1 MLASPFYLHTWKKFV
16 DEGVLD
22 SNRINERISE
32 SWHRCKQANVNP
44 HMNKGQKILS
54 SNFFQDQKKKSEI
67 FLDIAIPQL
76 QNMRRTIDEL
86 QMMAL
91 LIDPDGYVLS
101 LSGNQQ
107 TLKRAKHI
115 NFIEGVKW
123 TEAAVGTNAIGTA
136 LQIEEAIM
144 ISGTEHY
151 SVASHSWS
159 CAAAPIHN
167 DDGKLIGVLDFS
179 CPIEFSHPYMLGMV
193 TSIAHAIERECSIR
207 VHQNELHLIHRFLDV
222 IDSDEQV
229 VICNHRDVIVSASK
243 KVRERVSNWSRMKL
257 EDLMQN
263 GLKPKLEVPI
273 YSNDRMIGK
282 CIYVKENKQGNVFST
297 SPFINGVTFP
307 GVIGTSNAFQHTL
320 EEIKLVS
327 PTDAS
332 VYVCGETGV
341 GKEYVARAIHE
352 NSSRKNGPF
361 IAVNCGSLPKELMES
376 ELFGYAEGAFTGAR
390 RQGYKGKFEQADGGT
405 IFLDEIGEVPPEMQV
420 ALLRVLQER
429 IVTPIGSSK
438 EVPVNIRIITATHK
452 DLLRLVEEGKFRQD
466 LYYRLHVYPLY
477 VPSLIER
484 KEDIPYFIQ
493 DFCRRKNWNV
503 VFPKN
508 ICNQLSQHAWPGNIR
523 ELLNVLER
531 IYILS
536 QGREICGKQ
545 ISFLLQTMMGNQNQL
560 ELQAENKTEHTLNF
574 REKIQRDSMIEALEK
589 TNGNVS
595 LASKLLD
602 VPRSTFYKRM
612 QKYKL
617 KSRFL

>member
-54 SNFFQDQKKKSEI
+54 SNIFQDQKKKSEI
-67 FLDIAIPQL
+67 FLDIAIPQIK
-76 QNMRRTIDEL
+76 NMRKTIDEL

-101 LSGNQQ
+101 LSGNKQ

-136 LQIEEAIM
+136 LEIEEAIM

-151 SVASHSWS
+151 SVASHNWS

-207 VHQNELHLIHRFLDV
+207 VHQIELQLIHRFLDV

-243 KVRERVSNWSRMKL
+243 RVRERVCNWSRMKL
-257 EDLMQN
+257 ADLMHY
-263 GLKPKLEVPI
+263 GLKTKLEVPV
-273 YSNDRMIGK
+273 YSNTRIIGK
-282 CIYVKENKQGNVFST
+282 CIYVKENKQVKSFST
-297 SPFINGVTFP
+297 SPFINGITFP
-307 GVIGTSNAFQHTL
+307 GVIGTSSAFQHTL

-332 VYVCGETGV
+332 VYVCGKTGV

-352 NSSRKNGPF
+352 NSPRKNGPF

-429 IVTPIGSSK
+429 TVNPIGSSK
-438 EVPVNIRIITATHK
+438 EIPVNIRIITATHK

-477 VPSLIER
+477 VPSLVER
-484 KEDIPYFIQ
+484 KEDIPYFIKH
-493 DFCRRKNWNV
+493 FCKRKNWNV

-508 ICNQLSQHAWPGNIR
+508 ICNQFSQHTWPGNIR

-536 QGREICGKQ
+536 QGREICEKQ
-545 ISFLLQTMMGNQNQL
+545 ISFLLQTMMGNQPQF
-560 ELQAENKTEHTLNF
+560 ELQAENKTENTLNS

-595 LASKLLD
+595 LAAKLLD

-617 KSRFL
+617 

>member
-16 DEGVLD
+16 NEGVLD
-22 SNRINERISE
+22 SNRINQRISE

-44 HMNKGQKILS
+44 HMNKGQKVLS
-54 SNFFQDQKKKSEI
+54 SNIFREQKKKSGI
-67 FLDIAIPQL
+67 FLDIALPQI
-76 QNMRRTIDEL
+76 QNMRKTIDEL

-101 LSGNQQ
+101 LSGNKQ

-136 LQIEEAIM
+136 LEIEEAIM

-151 SVASHSWS
+151 SVVSHSWS

-167 DDGKLIGVLDFS
+167 DDGKLIGILDFS

-243 KVRERVSNWSRMKL
+243 SVRERVTNWSRMKL
-257 EDLMQN
+257 EDLVHH
-263 GLKPKLEVPI
+263 GLETKLEIPV
-273 YSNDRMIGK
+273 YSNERMIGK
-282 CIYVKENKQGNVFST
+282 CMYLKENKQMNTYSAFT
-297 SPFINGVTFP
+297 FIKGITFP
-307 GVIGTSNAFQHTL
+307 GVTGTSKAFQHTL

-352 NSSRKNGPF
+352 NSPRKDGPF

-390 RQGYKGKFEQADGGT
+390 RQGYKGKFEQVNGGT
-405 IFLDEIGEVPPEMQV
+405 LFLDEIGEVPPEMQV

-429 IVTPIGSSK
+429 TITPIGSSK

-493 DFCRRKNWNV
+493 HFCERKNWNV
-503 VFPKN
+503 VFPKS
-508 ICNQLSQHAWPGNIR
+508 IYNQFLQHTWPGNIR
-523 ELLNVLER
+523 ELVNVLER

-536 QGREICGKQ
+536 QGREICEKQ
-545 ISFLLQTMMGNQNQL
+545 VAFLIQTMTGNQQQL
-560 ELQAENKTEHTLNF
+560 ELQVENKTEHTLNF

-595 LASKLLD
+595 LAAKLLN

-617 KSRFL
+617 

>member
-1 MLASPFYLHTWKKFV
+1 MLASPFYLHTWKKFI
-16 DEGVLD
+16 DKGVLN

-54 SNFFQDQKKKSEI
+54 SNIFQEQKKKSEI
-67 FLDIAIPQL
+67 FLDIALPQI
-76 QNMRRTIDEL
+76 QNMRKTIDEL

-101 LSGNQQ
+101 LSGNKQ

-136 LQIEEAIM
+136 LEIEEAIM

-243 KVRERVSNWSRMKL
+243 SVRKRVTNWSRMKL
-257 EDLMQN
+257 EDLMRY
-263 GLKPKLEVPI
+263 GLETKLEIPV
-273 YSNDRMIGK
+273 YSNERMIGK
-282 CIYVKENKQGNVFST
+282 CMYLKENKQMNTYSAFTFIKGITFS
-297 SPFINGVTFP
+297 GVT
-307 GVIGTSNAFQHTL
+307 GTSKAFQHTL

-352 NSSRKNGPF
+352 NSPRKDGPF

-390 RQGYKGKFEQADGGT
+390 RQGYKGKFEQANGGT
-405 IFLDEIGEVPPEMQV
+405 LFLDEIGEVPSEMQV

-429 IVTPIGSSK
+429 TITPIGSSK

-477 VPSLIER
+477 VPSLLER

-493 DFCRRKNWNV
+493 HFCERKNWNV
-503 VFPKN
+503 VFPKS
-508 ICNQLSQHAWPGNIR
+508 ICNQFLQHTWPGNIR
-523 ELLNVLER
+523 ELVNVLER

-536 QGREICGKQ
+536 QGREICEKRVA
-545 ISFLLQTMMGNQNQL
+545 FLLQTMMGNQQQL
-560 ELQAENKTEHTLNF
+560 ELQVENKTEHTLNF
-574 REKIQRDSMIEALEK
+574 REKIQRDSMIEALQK

-595 LASKLLD
+595 LATKLLD

-612 QKYKL
+612 QKFNL
-617 KSRFL
+617 

>member
-1 MLASPFYLHTWKKFV
+1 MLASPFYLHTWKKFIN
-16 DEGVLD
+16 EGVLD

-67 FLDIAIPQL
+67 FLDIAIPQI
-76 QNMRRTIDEL
+76 QNMRKTIDEL

-101 LSGNQQ
+101 LSGNKQ

-136 LQIEEAIM
+136 LEIEEAIM

-151 SVASHSWS
+151 SVVSHSWS

-167 DDGKLIGVLDFS
+167 DDGKLIGILDFS

-243 KVRERVSNWSRMKL
+243 SVRERINNWSRMKL
-257 EDLMQN
+257 EELMHH
-263 GLKPKLEVPI
+263 GLETKLEIPV
-273 YSNDRMIGK
+273 YSNERMIGK
-282 CIYVKENKQGNVFST
+282 CMYLKENKQMNTYSALT
-297 SPFINGVTFP
+297 FIKGITFP
-307 GVIGTSNAFQHTL
+307 GVTGTSRAFQHTL

-352 NSSRKNGPF
+352 NSPRKDGPF
-361 IAVNCGSLPKELMES
+361 IAVNCGSLPKELIES

-390 RQGYKGKFEQADGGT
+390 RQGYKGKFEQANGGT
-405 IFLDEIGEVPPEMQV
+405 LFLDEIGEVPPEMQV

-429 IVTPIGSSK
+429 TITPIGSSK

-493 DFCRRKNWNV
+493 HFCEQKNWNV
-503 VFPKN
+503 VFPKS
-508 ICNQLSQHAWPGNIR
+508 ICNQFLQHTWPGNIR
-523 ELLNVLER
+523 ELVNALER

-536 QGREICGKQ
+536 QGREICEKQ
-545 ISFLLQTMMGNQNQL
+545 VAFLIQTMTGNQQQL
-560 ELQAENKTEHTLNF
+560 ELQVENKTEHTLNF

-595 LASKLLD
+595 LAAKLLN

-617 KSRFL
+617 

>member
-1 MLASPFYLHTWKKFV
+1 MLASPFYLHTWKKFI
-16 DEGVLD
+16 DKGVLN

-54 SNFFQDQKKKSEI
+54 SNIFQEQKKKSEI
-67 FLDIAIPQL
+67 FLDIALPQI
-76 QNMRRTIDEL
+76 QNMRKTIDEL

-101 LSGNQQ
+101 LSGNKQ

-136 LQIEEAIM
+136 LEIEEAIM

-179 CPIEFSHPYMLGMV
+179 CPIEFSHLYMLGMV

-243 KVRERVSNWSRMKL
+243 SVRKRVTNWSRMKL
-257 EDLMQN
+257 EDLMRY
-263 GLKPKLEVPI
+263 GLETKLEIPV
-273 YSNDRMIGK
+273 YSNEKMIGK
-282 CIYVKENKQGNVFST
+282 CMYLKENKQMNTYSAFTFIKGITFS
-297 SPFINGVTFP
+297 GVT
-307 GVIGTSNAFQHTL
+307 GTSKAFQHTL

-352 NSSRKNGPF
+352 NSPRKDGPF

-390 RQGYKGKFEQADGGT
+390 RQGYKGKFEQANGGT
-405 IFLDEIGEVPPEMQV
+405 LFLDEIGEVPSEMQV

-429 IVTPIGSSK
+429 TITPIGSSK

-477 VPSLIER
+477 VPSLLER

-493 DFCRRKNWNV
+493 HFCERKNWNV
-503 VFPKN
+503 VFPKS
-508 ICNQLSQHAWPGNIR
+508 ICNQFLQHTWPGNIR
-523 ELLNVLER
+523 ELVNVLER

-536 QGREICGKQ
+536 QGREICEKR
-545 ISFLLQTMMGNQNQL
+545 IAFLLQTMMGNQQQL
-560 ELQAENKTEHTLNF
+560 ELQVENKTEHTLNF
-574 REKIQRDSMIEALEK
+574 REKIQRDSMIEALQK

-595 LASKLLD
+595 LATKLLD

-612 QKYKL
+612 QKFNL
-617 KSRFL
+617 

>member
-54 SNFFQDQKKKSEI
+54 SGIFQDQKKKSEI
-67 FLDIAIPQL
+67 FLDIAIPQI
-76 QNMRRTIDEL
+76 QNMRKTIDEL

-159 CAAAPIHN
+159 CAASPIHN
-167 DDGKLIGVLDFS
+167 DDGKLIGALDFS

-243 KVRERVSNWSRMKL
+243 RVRERVCNWSRMKL
-257 EDLMQN
+257 EDLIHN
-263 GLKPKLEVPI
+263 GLKSKLEVPV

-282 CIYVKENKQGNVFST
+282 CIYLKENKQANLFSNF
-297 SPFINGVTFP
+297 PFINGITFP
-307 GVIGTSNAFQHTL
+307 GVIGTSSVFQHTL

-352 NSSRKNGPF
+352 NSPRKNGPF

-405 IFLDEIGEVPPEMQV
+405 IFLDEIGEVLPEMQV

-429 IVTPIGSSK
+429 TVTPIGSSK

-493 DFCRRKNWNV
+493 HFCERKDWNV
-503 VFPKN
+503 VFPKS
-508 ICNQLSQHAWPGNIR
+508 ICNQFSQHTWPGNIR

-536 QGREICGKQ
+536 QGREICEKQ
-545 ISFLLQTMMGNQNQL
+545 ISFLLQTMMGNQHQL

-595 LASKLLD
+595 LAAKLLD

-612 QKYKL
+612 QKFRL
-617 KSRFL
+617 

>member
-1 MLASPFYLHTWKKFV
+1 MLASPFYLHTWKKFI

-32 SWHRCKQANVNP
+32 SWYRCKQANVNP
-44 HMNKGQKILS
+44 HMSKGQKILS
-54 SNFFQDQKKKSEI
+54 SVFFQEQKKKSEI
-67 FLDIAIPQL
+67 FLDIALPQI
-76 QNMRRTIDEL
+76 QNMRKTIDEL

-101 LSGNQQ
+101 LSGNKQ

-136 LQIEEAIM
+136 LEIEEAIM

-151 SVASHSWS
+151 SVVSHSWS

-167 DDGKLIGVLDFS
+167 DDGKLIGVLNFS

-193 TSIAHAIERECSIR
+193 TSMAHAIERECSIR

-243 KVRERVSNWSRMKL
+243 SVRERINNWSRMKL
-257 EDLMQN
+257 EELMHH
-263 GLKPKLEVPI
+263 GLETKLEIPV
-273 YSNDRMIGK
+273 YSNERMIGK
-282 CIYVKENKQGNVFST
+282 CMYLKENKQMNTYSALTFIKGITFS
-297 SPFINGVTFP
+297 GVT
-307 GVIGTSNAFQHTL
+307 GTSRAFQHTL

-352 NSSRKNGPF
+352 NSPRKDGPF

-390 RQGYKGKFEQADGGT
+390 RQGYKGKFEQANGGT
-405 IFLDEIGEVPPEMQV
+405 LFLDEIGEVPPEMQV

-429 IVTPIGSSK
+429 TITPIGSSK
-438 EVPVNIRIITATHK
+438 LVPVNIRIITATHK

-493 DFCRRKNWNV
+493 HFCERKNWNV
-503 VFPKN
+503 VFPKS
-508 ICNQLSQHAWPGNIR
+508 IYNQFLQHTWPGNIR
-523 ELLNVLER
+523 ELVNVLER

-536 QGREICGKQ
+536 QGREICEKQ
-545 ISFLLQTMMGNQNQL
+545 VAFLLQTMRGNQQQL
-560 ELQAENKTEHTLNF
+560 ELQVETKTEQTLHF
-574 REKIQRDSMIEALEK
+574 REKIQRDSMIEALQK
-589 TNGNVS
+589 KNGNVS
-595 LASKLLD
+595 LAAKLLN

-617 KSRFL
+617 

>member
-1 MLASPFYLHTWKKFV
+1 M
-16 DEGVLD
+16 
-22 SNRINERISE
+22 
-32 SWHRCKQANVNP
+32 
-44 HMNKGQKILS
+44 
-54 SNFFQDQKKKSEI
+54 
-67 FLDIAIPQL
+67 
-76 QNMRRTIDEL
+76 
-86 QMMAL
+86 
-91 LIDPDGYVLS
+91 
-101 LSGNQQ
+101 
-107 TLKRAKHI
+107 
-115 NFIEGVKW
+115 KW

-136 LQIEEAIM
+136 LEIEEAIM

-207 VHQNELHLIHRFLDV
+207 VHQNELQLIHRFLDV

-243 KVRERVSNWSRMKL
+243 RVRERVCNWSRMKL
-257 EDLMQN
+257 EDLMHY
-263 GLKPKLEVPI
+263 GLKTKLEVPV
-273 YSNDRMIGK
+273 YSNNRMIGK
-282 CIYVKENKQGNVFST
+282 CIYVKGNKQVKSFST
-297 SPFINGVTFP
+297 SPFINGITFP
-307 GVIGTSNAFQHTL
+307 GVIGTSSAFQHTL

-352 NSSRKNGPF
+352 NSPRKNGPF

-429 IVTPIGSSK
+429 TVNPIGSSK
-438 EVPVNIRIITATHK
+438 EIPVNIRIITATHK

-484 KEDIPYFIQ
+484 KEDIPYFIKH
-493 DFCRRKNWNV
+493 FCKRKNWNV
-503 VFPKN
+503 VFPKS
-508 ICNQLSQHAWPGNIR
+508 ICNQFSQHTWPGNIR

-536 QGREICGKQ
+536 QGREICEKQ
-545 ISFLLQTMMGNQNQL
+545 ISFLLQTMMGNQHQL
-560 ELQAENKTEHTLNF
+560 ALQAENKTENTLNF

-595 LASKLLD
+595 LAAKLLD

-617 KSRFL
+617 

>member
-22 SNRINERISE
+22 SKRMNERISE

-54 SNFFQDQKKKSEI
+54 SNVFQDQKKKSEI

-76 QNMRRTIDEL
+76 QNMRKTIDEL

-243 KVRERVSNWSRMKL
+243 KVREHVSNWSRMKL
-257 EDLMQN
+257 EDLMQH
-263 GLKPKLEVPI
+263 GLKPKLEVPV

-282 CIYVKENKQGNVFST
+282 CIYVQENKQGNVFST
-297 SPFINGVTFP
+297 SPFINGITFP

-352 NSSRKNGPF
+352 NSPRKNGPF

-429 IVTPIGSSK
+429 TVTPIGSSK

-493 DFCRRKNWNV
+493 DFCERKNWNV
-503 VFPKN
+503 VLPKS
-508 ICNQLSQHAWPGNIR
+508 ICNQFSQHKWPGNIR

-536 QGREICGKQ
+536 QGREICEKQ
-545 ISFLLQTMMGNQNQL
+545 ISFLLQTMMGNQHQL
-560 ELQAENKTEHTLNF
+560 ALQAENKTEHTLNF

-595 LASKLLD
+595 LAAKLLD

-617 KSRFL
+617 

>member
-1 MLASPFYLHTWKKFV
+1 MLASPFYLHTWKKFI

-32 SWHRCKQANVNP
+32 SWYRCKQANVNP
-44 HMNKGQKILS
+44 HMSKGQKILS
-54 SNFFQDQKKKSEI
+54 SVFFQEQKKKSEI
-67 FLDIAIPQL
+67 FLDIALPQI
-76 QNMRRTIDEL
+76 QNMRKTIDEL

-101 LSGNQQ
+101 LSGNKQ

-136 LQIEEAIM
+136 LEIEEAIM

-151 SVASHSWS
+151 SVVSHSWS

-167 DDGKLIGVLDFS
+167 DDGKLIGILDFS

-243 KVRERVSNWSRMKL
+243 SVRERVTNWSRMKL
-257 EDLMQN
+257 EELVHH
-263 GLKPKLEVPI
+263 GLETKLEIPV
-273 YSNDRMIGK
+273 YSNERMIGK
-282 CIYVKENKQGNVFST
+282 CMYLKENKQMNTYST
-297 SPFINGVTFP
+297 FTFIKGITFP
-307 GVIGTSNAFQHTL
+307 GVTGTSKAFQHTL

-352 NSSRKNGPF
+352 NSPRKDGPF

-376 ELFGYAEGAFTGAR
+376 ELFGYDEGAFTGAR
-390 RQGYKGKFEQADGGT
+390 RQGYKGKFEQANGGT
-405 IFLDEIGEVPPEMQV
+405 LFLDEIGEVPPEMQV

-429 IVTPIGSSK
+429 TITPIGSSK
-438 EVPVNIRIITATHK
+438 LVPVNIRIITATHK

-493 DFCRRKNWNV
+493 HFCEQKNWNV
-503 VFPKN
+503 VFPKS
-508 ICNQLSQHAWPGNIR
+508 IYNQFLQHTWPGNIR
-523 ELLNVLER
+523 ELVNVLER

-536 QGREICGKQ
+536 QGREICEKQ
-545 ISFLLQTMMGNQNQL
+545 VVFLLQTMMGNQQQL
-560 ELQAENKTEHTLNF
+560 ELQVETKTEQTLHF
-574 REKIQRDSMIEALEK
+574 REKIQRDSMIEALQK

-595 LASKLLD
+595 LAAKLLN

-617 KSRFL
+617 

>member
-1 MLASPFYLHTWKKFV
+1 MLASPFYLHAWKKFIN
-16 DEGVLD
+16 EGVLD

-67 FLDIAIPQL
+67 FLDIAIPQI
-76 QNMRRTIDEL
+76 QNMRKTIDEL

-101 LSGNQQ
+101 LSGNKQ

-136 LQIEEAIM
+136 LEIEEAIM

-151 SVASHSWS
+151 SVVSHNWS

-243 KVRERVSNWSRMKL
+243 SVRERINNWSRMKL
-257 EDLMQN
+257 EELMHH
-263 GLKPKLEVPI
+263 GLETKLEIPV
-273 YSNDRMIGK
+273 YSNERMIGK
-282 CIYVKENKQGNVFST
+282 CMYLKENEQMNTYSALT
-297 SPFINGVTFP
+297 FIKGITFP
-307 GVIGTSNAFQHTL
+307 GVTGTSRAFQHTL

-352 NSSRKNGPF
+352 NSPRKDGPF
-361 IAVNCGSLPKELMES
+361 IAVNCGSLPKELIES

-390 RQGYKGKFEQADGGT
+390 RQGYKGKFEQANGGT
-405 IFLDEIGEVPPEMQV
+405 LFLDEIGEVPPEMQV

-429 IVTPIGSSK
+429 TITPIGSSK

-493 DFCRRKNWNV
+493 HFCERKNWNV
-503 VFPKN
+503 VFPKS
-508 ICNQLSQHAWPGNIR
+508 ICNQFLQHTWPGNIR
-523 ELLNVLER
+523 ELVNALER

-536 QGREICGKQ
+536 QGREICEKQ
-545 ISFLLQTMMGNQNQL
+545 VALLIQTMMGNQQQL
-560 ELQAENKTEHTLNF
+560 ELQVENKTEHTLNF
-574 REKIQRDSMIEALEK
+574 REKIQRDSMIEALQK

-595 LASKLLD
+595 LAAKLLD

-617 KSRFL
+617 

>member
-32 SWHRCKQANVNP
+32 SWYRCKQANVNP

-54 SNFFQDQKKKSEI
+54 SDIFQDQKKKSEI
-67 FLDIAIPQL
+67 FLDIAIPQI
-76 QNMRRTIDEL
+76 QNMRKTIDEL

-101 LSGNQQ
+101 LSGNKQ
-107 TLKRAKHI
+107 TLQRAKQI

-136 LQIEEAIM
+136 LEIEEAIM

-243 KVRERVSNWSRMKL
+243 RVRERVCNWSRMKL
-257 EDLMQN
+257 ADLMHY
-263 GLKPKLEVPI
+263 GLKTKLEVPV
-273 YSNDRMIGK
+273 YSNNRMIGK
-282 CIYVKENKQGNVFST
+282 CIYVKENKQVKSFST
-297 SPFINGVTFP
+297 SPFINGITFP
-307 GVIGTSNAFQHTL
+307 GVIGTSSAFQHTL

-352 NSSRKNGPF
+352 NSPRKNGPF

-405 IFLDEIGEVPPEMQV
+405 IFLDEIGEVPPEMQI

-429 IVTPIGSSK
+429 TVTPIGSSK

-493 DFCRRKNWNV
+493 QFCERKNWNI
-503 VFPKN
+503 VFPKS
-508 ICNQLSQHAWPGNIR
+508 ICNQFALHTWPGNIR

-536 QGREICGKQ
+536 QGREICEKQ
-545 ISFLLQTMMGNQNQL
+545 ISFLLQTMMGNQHQL
-560 ELQAENKTEHTLNF
+560 ELQTENKTENTLNF

-595 LASKLLD
+595 LAAKLLD

-617 KSRFL
+617 

>member
-1 MLASPFYLHTWKKFV
+1 MLASPFYLHTWKKFI
-16 DEGVLD
+16 DKGVLD

-54 SNFFQDQKKKSEI
+54 SNIFQEQKKKSEI
-67 FLDIAIPQL
+67 FLDIALPQI
-76 QNMRRTIDEL
+76 QNMRKTIDEL

-101 LSGNQQ
+101 LSGNKQ

-136 LQIEEAIM
+136 LEIEEAIM

-222 IDSDEQV
+222 IDSDEQL

-243 KVRERVSNWSRMKL
+243 SVRERVTNWSRMKL
-257 EDLMQN
+257 EDLMRY
-263 GLKPKLEVPI
+263 GLETKLEIPV
-273 YSNDRMIGK
+273 YSNERMIGK
-282 CIYVKENKQGNVFST
+282 CMYLKENKQMNTYSAFTFIKGITFS
-297 SPFINGVTFP
+297 GVT
-307 GVIGTSNAFQHTL
+307 GTSKAFQHTL

-352 NSSRKNGPF
+352 NSPRKDGPF

-390 RQGYKGKFEQADGGT
+390 RQGYKGKFEQANGGT
-405 IFLDEIGEVPPEMQV
+405 LFLDEIGEVPSEMQV

-429 IVTPIGSSK
+429 TITPIGSSK

-477 VPSLIER
+477 VPSLLER

-493 DFCRRKNWNV
+493 HFCERKNWNV
-503 VFPKN
+503 VFPKS
-508 ICNQLSQHAWPGNIR
+508 ICNQFLQHTWPGNIR
-523 ELLNVLER
+523 ELVNVLER

-536 QGREICGKQ
+536 QGREICEKQ
-545 ISFLLQTMMGNQNQL
+545 VAFLLQTMMGNQQQL
-560 ELQAENKTEHTLNF
+560 ELQVENKTEHTLNF
-574 REKIQRDSMIEALEK
+574 REKIQRDSMIEALQK

-595 LASKLLD
+595 LAVKLLD

-612 QKYKL
+612 QKFNL
-617 KSRFL
+617 

>member
-1 MLASPFYLHTWKKFV
+1 MLASPFYLHTWKKFI

-32 SWHRCKQANVNP
+32 SWYRCKQANVNP
-44 HMNKGQKILS
+44 HMIKGQKILS
-54 SNFFQDQKKKSEI
+54 SVFFQEQKKKSEI
-67 FLDIAIPQL
+67 FLDIALPQI
-76 QNMRRTIDEL
+76 QNMRKTIDEL

-101 LSGNQQ
+101 LSGNKQ

-136 LQIEEAIM
+136 LEIEEAIM

-151 SVASHSWS
+151 SVVSHSWS

-167 DDGKLIGVLDFS
+167 DDGKLIGILDFS

-243 KVRERVSNWSRMKL
+243 SVRERVTNWSRMKL
-257 EDLMQN
+257 EELVHH
-263 GLKPKLEVPI
+263 GLETKLEIPV
-273 YSNDRMIGK
+273 YSNERMIGK
-282 CIYVKENKQGNVFST
+282 CMYLKENKQMNTYST
-297 SPFINGVTFP
+297 FTFIKGITFP
-307 GVIGTSNAFQHTL
+307 GVTGTSKAFQHTL

-352 NSSRKNGPF
+352 NSPRKDGPF

-376 ELFGYAEGAFTGAR
+376 ELFGYDEGAFTGAR
-390 RQGYKGKFEQADGGT
+390 RQGYKGKFEQANGGT
-405 IFLDEIGEVPPEMQV
+405 LFLDEIGEVPPEMQV

-429 IVTPIGSSK
+429 TITPIGSSK
-438 EVPVNIRIITATHK
+438 LVPVNIRIITATHK

-493 DFCRRKNWNV
+493 HFCEQKNWNV
-503 VFPKN
+503 VFPKS
-508 ICNQLSQHAWPGNIR
+508 IYNQFLQHTWPGNIR
-523 ELLNVLER
+523 ELVNVLER

-536 QGREICGKQ
+536 QGREICEKQ
-545 ISFLLQTMMGNQNQL
+545 VVFLLQTMRGNQQQL
-560 ELQAENKTEHTLNF
+560 ELQVENKTEHTLHF
-574 REKIQRDSMIEALEK
+574 REKIQRDSMIEALQK

-595 LASKLLD
+595 LAAKLLN

-617 KSRFL
+617 

>member
-1 MLASPFYLHTWKKFV
+1 MLASPFYLHTWKKFI

-32 SWHRCKQANVNP
+32 SWYRCKQANVNP
-44 HMNKGQKILS
+44 HMSKGQKILS
-54 SNFFQDQKKKSEI
+54 SNFFQQQKKKSEI
-67 FLDIAIPQL
+67 FLDIALPQI
-76 QNMRRTIDEL
+76 QNMRKTIDEL

-101 LSGNQQ
+101 LSGNKQ

-136 LQIEEAIM
+136 LEIEEAIM

-151 SVASHSWS
+151 SVVSHSWS
-159 CAAAPIHN
+159 CAAAPVHN
-167 DDGKLIGVLDFS
+167 DDGKLIGVLNFS

-193 TSIAHAIERECSIR
+193 TSMAHAIERECSIR

-243 KVRERVSNWSRMKL
+243 SVRERINNWSRMKL
-257 EDLMQN
+257 EELMHH
-263 GLKPKLEVPI
+263 GLETKLEIPV
-273 YSNDRMIGK
+273 YSNERMIGK
-282 CIYVKENKQGNVFST
+282 YMYLKENKQMNTYSALTFIKGITFS
-297 SPFINGVTFP
+297 GVT
-307 GVIGTSNAFQHTL
+307 GTSRAFQHTL

-352 NSSRKNGPF
+352 NSPRKDGPF

-390 RQGYKGKFEQADGGT
+390 RQGYKGKFEQANGGT
-405 IFLDEIGEVPPEMQV
+405 LFLDEIGEVPPEMQV

-429 IVTPIGSSK
+429 TITPIGSSK
-438 EVPVNIRIITATHK
+438 SVPVNIRIITATHK

-493 DFCRRKNWNV
+493 HFCERKNWNV
-503 VFPKN
+503 VFPKS
-508 ICNQLSQHAWPGNIR
+508 IYNQFLQHTWPGNIR
-523 ELLNVLER
+523 ELVNVLER

-536 QGREICGKQ
+536 QGREICEKQ
-545 ISFLLQTMMGNQNQL
+545 VVFLLQTMRGNQQQL
-560 ELQAENKTEHTLNF
+560 ELQVENKTEHTLHF
-574 REKIQRDSMIEALEK
+574 REKIQRDSMIEALQK

-595 LASKLLD
+595 LAAKLLN

-617 KSRFL
+617 

>member
-1 MLASPFYLHTWKKFV
+1 MLASPFYLHTWKKFIN
-16 DEGVLD
+16 EGVLD
-22 SNRINERISE
+22 SNRINQRISE

-44 HMNKGQKILS
+44 HMNKGQKVLS
-54 SNFFQDQKKKSEI
+54 SHIFREQKKKSEI
-67 FLDIAIPQL
+67 FLDIALPQI
-76 QNMRRTIDEL
+76 QNLRKTIDEL

-101 LSGNQQ
+101 LSGNKQ

-136 LQIEEAIM
+136 LEIEEAIM

-151 SVASHSWS
+151 SVVSHSWS

-167 DDGKLIGVLDFS
+167 DDGKLIGILDFS

-243 KVRERVSNWSRMKL
+243 SVRERVTNWSRIKL
-257 EDLMQN
+257 EDLVHH
-263 GLKPKLEVPI
+263 GLETKLEIPV
-273 YSNDRMIGK
+273 YSNERMIGK
-282 CIYVKENKQGNVFST
+282 CMYLKENKQMNTYSAFT
-297 SPFINGVTFP
+297 FIKGITFP
-307 GVIGTSNAFQHTL
+307 GVTGTSKAFQHTL

-352 NSSRKNGPF
+352 NSPRKDGPF

-390 RQGYKGKFEQADGGT
+390 RQGYKGKFEQANGGT
-405 IFLDEIGEVPPEMQV
+405 LFLDEIGEVPPEMQV

-429 IVTPIGSSK
+429 TITPIGSSK

-493 DFCRRKNWNV
+493 HFCERKNWNV
-503 VFPKN
+503 VFPKS
-508 ICNQLSQHAWPGNIR
+508 ICNQFLQHTWPGNIR
-523 ELLNVLER
+523 ELVNVLER

-536 QGREICGKQ
+536 QGREICEKQ
-545 ISFLLQTMMGNQNQL
+545 VAFLIQTMTGNQQQL
-560 ELQAENKTEHTLNF
+560 ELQVENKTEHTLNF

-595 LASKLLD
+595 LAAKLLN

-617 KSRFL
+617 

>member
-22 SNRINERISE
+22 SNRMNERISE

-54 SNFFQDQKKKSEI
+54 SNIFQDQKKKSEI

-76 QNMRRTIDEL
+76 QNMRKTIDEL

-123 TEAAVGTNAIGTA
+123 TEAAVGTNPIGTA

-257 EDLMQN
+257 EDLIQN
-263 GLKPKLEVPI
+263 GLKPKLEVPV

-282 CIYVKENKQGNVFST
+282 CIYVKENKQGNLFST
-297 SPFINGVTFP
+297 SPFINGITFP

-352 NSSRKNGPF
+352 NSPRKNGPF

-429 IVTPIGSSK
+429 TVTPIGSSK

-493 DFCRRKNWNV
+493 DFCERKNWNV
-503 VFPKN
+503 VFPKS
-508 ICNQLSQHAWPGNIR
+508 ICNQLSQHTWPGNIR

-536 QGREICGKQ
+536 QGREICEKQ
-545 ISFLLQTMMGNQNQL
+545 ISFLLQTMMGNQHQL
-560 ELQAENKTEHTLNF
+560 ELQTENKTEHTLNF

-595 LASKLLD
+595 LAAKLLD

-617 KSRFL
+617 

>member
-1 MLASPFYLHTWKKFV
+1 MLASPFYLHTWKKFIN
-16 DEGVLD
+16 EGVLD

-54 SNFFQDQKKKSEI
+54 SSFFQNQKKKSEI
-67 FLDIAIPQL
+67 FLDIAIPQI
-76 QNMRRTIDEL
+76 QNMRKTIDEL

-101 LSGNQQ
+101 LSGNKQ

-136 LQIEEAIM
+136 LEIEEAIM

-151 SVASHSWS
+151 SVVSHSWS

-243 KVRERVSNWSRMKL
+243 SVRERINNWSRMKL
-257 EDLMQN
+257 EELMHH
-263 GLKPKLEVPI
+263 GLETKLEIPV
-273 YSNDRMIGK
+273 YSNERMIGK
-282 CIYVKENKQGNVFST
+282 CMYLKENEQMNTYSALT
-297 SPFINGVTFP
+297 FIKGITFP
-307 GVIGTSNAFQHTL
+307 GVTGTSRAFQHTL

-352 NSSRKNGPF
+352 NSPRKDGPF
-361 IAVNCGSLPKELMES
+361 IAVNCGSLPKELIES

-390 RQGYKGKFEQADGGT
+390 RQGYKGKFEQANGGT
-405 IFLDEIGEVPPEMQV
+405 LFLDEIGEVPPEMQV

-429 IVTPIGSSK
+429 TITPIGSSK

-493 DFCRRKNWNV
+493 HFCERKNWNV
-503 VFPKN
+503 VFPKS
-508 ICNQLSQHAWPGNIR
+508 ICNQFLQHTWPGNIR
-523 ELLNVLER
+523 ELVNALER

-536 QGREICGKQ
+536 QGREICEKQ
-545 ISFLLQTMMGNQNQL
+545 VALLIQTMMGNQQQL
-560 ELQAENKTEHTLNF
+560 ELQVENKTEHTLNF
-574 REKIQRDSMIEALEK
+574 REKIQRDSMIEALQK

-595 LASKLLD
+595 LAAKLLD

-617 KSRFL
+617 

>member
-22 SNRINERISE
+22 SNRMNERISE

-54 SNFFQDQKKKSEI
+54 SNVFQDQKKKSEI

-76 QNMRRTIDEL
+76 QNMRKTIDEL

-257 EDLMQN
+257 EDLMQH
-263 GLKPKLEVPI
+263 GLKSKLEIPV

-282 CIYVKENKQGNVFST
+282 CIYVKENKQGNLFST
-297 SPFINGVTFP
+297 SPFINGITFP

-332 VYVCGETGV
+332 VYVCGDTGV

-352 NSSRKNGPF
+352 NSPRKNGPF

-429 IVTPIGSSK
+429 TVTPIGSSK

-493 DFCRRKNWNV
+493 DFCERKNWNV
-503 VFPKN
+503 VFPKG
-508 ICNQLSQHAWPGNIR
+508 ICNQFSQHKWPGNIR

-536 QGREICGKQ
+536 QGREICEKQ
-545 ISFLLQTMMGNQNQL
+545 ISFLLQTMMGNQHQL
-560 ELQAENKTEHTLNF
+560 ELQTENKTEHTLNF

-595 LASKLLD
+595 LAAKLLD

-617 KSRFL
+617 

>member
-32 SWHRCKQANVNP
+32 SWYRCKQANVNP

-54 SNFFQDQKKKSEI
+54 SDIFQDQKKKSEI
-67 FLDIAIPQL
+67 FLDIAIPQI
-76 QNMRRTIDEL
+76 QNMRKTIDEL

-136 LQIEEAIM
+136 LEIEEAIM

-159 CAAAPIHN
+159 CAASPIHN

-193 TSIAHAIERECSIR
+193 TSIAHAIERECSIG

-243 KVRERVSNWSRMKL
+243 RVRERVCNWSRMKL
-257 EDLMQN
+257 EDLIHN
-263 GLKPKLEVPI
+263 GLKSKLEVPV

-282 CIYVKENKQGNVFST
+282 CIYLKENKQANLFSNF
-297 SPFINGVTFP
+297 PFINGITFP
-307 GVIGTSNAFQHTL
+307 GVIGTSSVFQHTL

-352 NSSRKNGPF
+352 NSPRKNGPF

-429 IVTPIGSSK
+429 TVTPIGSSK

-477 VPSLIER
+477 VPALIER

-493 DFCRRKNWNV
+493 HFCERKDWNV
-503 VFPKN
+503 VFPKS
-508 ICNQLSQHAWPGNIR
+508 ICNQFSQHTWPGNIR

-536 QGREICGKQ
+536 QGREICEKQ
-545 ISFLLQTMMGNQNQL
+545 ISFLLQTMMGNQHQL

-595 LASKLLD
+595 LAAKLLD

-612 QKYKL
+612 QKFRL
-617 KSRFL
+617 

>member
-1 MLASPFYLHTWKKFV
+1 MLASPFYLHAWKKFIN
-16 DEGVLD
+16 EGVLD

-67 FLDIAIPQL
+67 FLDIAIPQI
-76 QNMRRTIDEL
+76 QNMRKTIDEL

-101 LSGNQQ
+101 LSGNKQ

-136 LQIEEAIM
+136 LEIEEAIM

-151 SVASHSWS
+151 SVVSHNWS

-207 VHQNELHLIHRFLDV
+207 VHQNELHLIHRLLDV

-243 KVRERVSNWSRMKL
+243 SVRERINNWSRMKL
-257 EDLMQN
+257 EELMHH
-263 GLKPKLEVPI
+263 GLETKLEIPV
-273 YSNDRMIGK
+273 YSNERMIGK
-282 CIYVKENKQGNVFST
+282 CMYLKENEQMNTYSALT
-297 SPFINGVTFP
+297 FIKGITFP
-307 GVIGTSNAFQHTL
+307 GVTGTSRAFQHTL

-352 NSSRKNGPF
+352 NSPRKDGPF
-361 IAVNCGSLPKELMES
+361 IAVNCGSLPKELIES

-390 RQGYKGKFEQADGGT
+390 RQGYKGKFEQANGGT
-405 IFLDEIGEVPPEMQV
+405 LFLDEIGEVPPEMQV

-429 IVTPIGSSK
+429 TITPIGSSK

-493 DFCRRKNWNV
+493 HFCERKNWNV
-503 VFPKN
+503 VFPKS
-508 ICNQLSQHAWPGNIR
+508 ICNQFLQHTWPGNIR
-523 ELLNVLER
+523 ELVNALER

-536 QGREICGKQ
+536 QGREICEKQ
-545 ISFLLQTMMGNQNQL
+545 VALLIQTMMGNQQQL
-560 ELQAENKTEHTLNF
+560 ELQVENKTEHTLNF
-574 REKIQRDSMIEALEK
+574 REKIQRDSMIEALQK

-595 LASKLLD
+595 LAAKLLD

-617 KSRFL
+617 

>member
-16 DEGVLD
+16 NEGVLD
-22 SNRINERISE
+22 SNRINQRISE

-44 HMNKGQKILS
+44 HMNKGQKVLS
-54 SNFFQDQKKKSEI
+54 SNIFREQKKKSEI
-67 FLDIAIPQL
+67 FLDIALPQI
-76 QNMRRTIDEL
+76 QNIRKTIDEL

-101 LSGNQQ
+101 LSGNKQ

-136 LQIEEAIM
+136 LEIEEAIM

-151 SVASHSWS
+151 SVVSHSWS

-167 DDGKLIGVLDFS
+167 DDGKLIGILDFS

-243 KVRERVSNWSRMKL
+243 SVRERVTNWSRMKL
-257 EDLMQN
+257 EDLVHH
-263 GLKPKLEVPI
+263 GLETKLEIPV
-273 YSNDRMIGK
+273 YSNERMIGK
-282 CIYVKENKQGNVFST
+282 CMYLKENKQMNTYSAFT
-297 SPFINGVTFP
+297 FIKGITFP
-307 GVIGTSNAFQHTL
+307 GVTGTSKAFQHTL

-352 NSSRKNGPF
+352 NSPRKDGPF

-390 RQGYKGKFEQADGGT
+390 RQGYKGKFEQANGGT
-405 IFLDEIGEVPPEMQV
+405 LFLDEIGEVPPEMQV

-429 IVTPIGSSK
+429 TITPIGSSK

-493 DFCRRKNWNV
+493 HFCERKNWNV
-503 VFPKN
+503 VFPKS
-508 ICNQLSQHAWPGNIR
+508 IYNQFLQHTWPGNIR
-523 ELLNVLER
+523 ELVNVLER

-536 QGREICGKQ
+536 QGREICEKQ
-545 ISFLLQTMMGNQNQL
+545 VAFLIQTMTGNQQQL
-560 ELQAENKTEHTLNF
+560 ELQVENKTEHTLNF

-595 LASKLLD
+595 LAAKLLN

-617 KSRFL
+617 

>member
-32 SWHRCKQANVNP
+32 SWYRCKQANVNP

-54 SNFFQDQKKKSEI
+54 SNIFQDQKKKSEI
-67 FLDIAIPQL
+67 FLDIAIPQI
-76 QNMRRTIDEL
+76 QNMRKTIDEL

-101 LSGNQQ
+101 LSGNEQ

-136 LQIEEAIM
+136 LEIEEAIM

-263 GLKPKLEVPI
+263 GLKPKLEVPV

-297 SPFINGVTFP
+297 SSFINGITFP

-352 NSSRKNGPF
+352 NSPRKNGPF

-390 RQGYKGKFEQADGGT
+390 RHGYKGKFEQADGGT

-429 IVTPIGSSK
+429 TVTPIGSSK
-438 EVPVNIRIITATHK
+438 EIPVNIRIITATHK

-493 DFCRRKNWNV
+493 HFCERKNWNV
-503 VFPKN
+503 AFPKS
-508 ICNQLSQHAWPGNIR
+508 ICNQFSQHTWPGNIR
-523 ELLNVLER
+523 ELLNALER

-536 QGREICGKQ
+536 QGREICEKQ
-545 ISFLLQTMMGNQNQL
+545 ISFLLQTMMRNQHQL
-560 ELQAENKTEHTLNF
+560 ELQTENKTEDTLNF

-595 LASKLLD
+595 LAAKLLD

-617 KSRFL
+617 

>member
-1 MLASPFYLHTWKKFV
+1 MLASPFYLHAWKKFV
-16 DEGVLD
+16 NEGVLD
-22 SNRINERISE
+22 SNRINQRISE

-44 HMNKGQKILS
+44 HMNKGQKVLS
-54 SNFFQDQKKKSEI
+54 SNIFREQKKKSEI
-67 FLDIAIPQL
+67 FLDIALPQI
-76 QNMRRTIDEL
+76 QNLRKTIDEL

-101 LSGNQQ
+101 LSGNKQ

-136 LQIEEAIM
+136 LEIEEAIM

-167 DDGKLIGVLDFS
+167 DDGKLIGILDFS

-243 KVRERVSNWSRMKL
+243 SVRERVTNWSRMKL
-257 EDLMQN
+257 EDLVHH
-263 GLKPKLEVPI
+263 GLETKLEIPV
-273 YSNDRMIGK
+273 YSNERMIGK
-282 CIYVKENKQGNVFST
+282 CMYLKENKQMNTYSAFT
-297 SPFINGVTFP
+297 FIKGITFP
-307 GVIGTSNAFQHTL
+307 GVTGTSKAFQHTL

-327 PTDAS
+327 PTDVS

-352 NSSRKNGPF
+352 NSPRKDGPF
-361 IAVNCGSLPKELMES
+361 IAVNCGSLPKELIES

-390 RQGYKGKFEQADGGT
+390 RQGYKGKFEQVNGGT
-405 IFLDEIGEVPPEMQV
+405 LFLDEIGEVPPEMQV

-429 IVTPIGSSK
+429 TITPIGSSK

-493 DFCRRKNWNV
+493 HFCEQKNWNV
-503 VFPKN
+503 VFPKS
-508 ICNQLSQHAWPGNIR
+508 ICNQFLQHTWPGNIR
-523 ELLNVLER
+523 ELVNALER

-536 QGREICGKQ
+536 QGREICEKQ
-545 ISFLLQTMMGNQNQL
+545 VALLIQTMMGNQQQL
-560 ELQAENKTEHTLNF
+560 ELQVKNKTEHTLNF
-574 REKIQRDSMIEALEK
+574 REKIKRDSMIEALQK

-595 LASKLLD
+595 LAAKLLD

-617 KSRFL
+617 

>member
-1 MLASPFYLHTWKKFV
+1 MLASPFYLHTWKKFI

-32 SWHRCKQANVNP
+32 SWYRCKQANVNP

-54 SNFFQDQKKKSEI
+54 SNIFQDQKKKSEI
-67 FLDIAIPQL
+67 FLDIALPQI
-76 QNMRRTIDEL
+76 QNMRKTIDEL

-101 LSGNQQ
+101 LSGNKQ

-136 LQIEEAIM
+136 LEIEEAIM

-151 SVASHSWS
+151 SVVSHSWS

-243 KVRERVSNWSRMKL
+243 SVRERVTNWSRMKL
-257 EDLMQN
+257 EELVHH
-263 GLKPKLEVPI
+263 GLETKLEIPV
-273 YSNDRMIGK
+273 YSNERMIGK
-282 CIYVKENKQGNVFST
+282 CMYLKENKQMNTYST
-297 SPFINGVTFP
+297 FTFIKGITFP
-307 GVIGTSNAFQHTL
+307 GVTGTSKAFQHTL

-352 NSSRKNGPF
+352 NSPRKDGPF

-376 ELFGYAEGAFTGAR
+376 ELFGYDEGAFTGAR
-390 RQGYKGKFEQADGGT
+390 RQGYKGKFEQANGGT
-405 IFLDEIGEVPPEMQV
+405 LFLDEIGEVPPEMQV

-429 IVTPIGSSK
+429 TITPIGSSK
-438 EVPVNIRIITATHK
+438 LVPVNIRIITATHK

-493 DFCRRKNWNV
+493 HFCEQKNWNV
-503 VFPKN
+503 VFPKS
-508 ICNQLSQHAWPGNIR
+508 IYNQFLQHTWPGNIR
-523 ELLNVLER
+523 ELVNVLER

-536 QGREICGKQ
+536 QGREICEKQ
-545 ISFLLQTMMGNQNQL
+545 VVFLLQTMRGNQQQL
-560 ELQAENKTEHTLNF
+560 ELQVENKTEHTLHF
-574 REKIQRDSMIEALEK
+574 REKIQRDSMIEALQK

-595 LASKLLD
+595 LAAKLLN

-617 KSRFL
+617 

>member
-1 MLASPFYLHTWKKFV
+1 MLASPFYLHAWKKFV
-16 DEGVLD
+16 NEGVLD
-22 SNRINERISE
+22 SNRINQRISE

-44 HMNKGQKILS
+44 HMNKGQKVLS
-54 SNFFQDQKKKSEI
+54 SNIFREQKKKSEI
-67 FLDIAIPQL
+67 FLDIALPQI
-76 QNMRRTIDEL
+76 QNLRKTIDEL

-101 LSGNQQ
+101 LSGNKQ

-123 TEAAVGTNAIGTA
+123 TEATVGTNAIGTA
-136 LQIEEAIM
+136 LEIEEAIM

-167 DDGKLIGVLDFS
+167 DDGKLIGILDFS

-243 KVRERVSNWSRMKL
+243 SVRERVTNWSRMKL
-257 EDLMQN
+257 EDLVHH
-263 GLKPKLEVPI
+263 GLETKLEIPV
-273 YSNDRMIGK
+273 YSNERMIGK
-282 CIYVKENKQGNVFST
+282 CMYLKENKQMNTYSAFT
-297 SPFINGVTFP
+297 FIKGITFP
-307 GVIGTSNAFQHTL
+307 GVTGTSKAFQHTL

-352 NSSRKNGPF
+352 NSPRKDGPF

-390 RQGYKGKFEQADGGT
+390 RQGYKGKFEQANGGT
-405 IFLDEIGEVPPEMQV
+405 LFLDEIGEVPPEMQV

-429 IVTPIGSSK
+429 TITPIGSSK

-493 DFCRRKNWNV
+493 HFCERKNWNV
-503 VFPKN
+503 VFPKS
-508 ICNQLSQHAWPGNIR
+508 ICNQFLQHTWPGNIR
-523 ELLNVLER
+523 ELVNALER

-536 QGREICGKQ
+536 QGREICEKQ
-545 ISFLLQTMMGNQNQL
+545 VAFLIQTMMGNQQQL
-560 ELQAENKTEHTLNF
+560 ELQVENKTEHTLNF
-574 REKIQRDSMIEALEK
+574 REKIQRDSMIEALQK

-595 LASKLLD
+595 LAAKLLD

-617 KSRFL
+617 

>member
-1 MLASPFYLHTWKKFV
+1 MLASPFYLHTWKKFI
-16 DEGVLD
+16 DKGVLD

-54 SNFFQDQKKKSEI
+54 SNIFQEQKKKSEI
-67 FLDIAIPQL
+67 FLDIALPQI
-76 QNMRRTIDEL
+76 QNMRKIIDEL

-101 LSGNQQ
+101 LSGNKQ

-136 LQIEEAIM
+136 LEIEEAIM

-222 IDSDEQV
+222 IDSDEQL

-243 KVRERVSNWSRMKL
+243 SVRERVTNWSRMKL
-257 EDLMQN
+257 EDLMRY
-263 GLKPKLEVPI
+263 GLETKLEIPV
-273 YSNDRMIGK
+273 YSNERMIGK
-282 CIYVKENKQGNVFST
+282 CMYLKENKQMNTYSAFTFIKGITFS
-297 SPFINGVTFP
+297 GVT
-307 GVIGTSNAFQHTL
+307 GTSKAFQHTL

-352 NSSRKNGPF
+352 NSPRKDGPF

-390 RQGYKGKFEQADGGT
+390 RQGYKGKFEQANGGT
-405 IFLDEIGEVPPEMQV
+405 LFLDEIGEVPSEMQV

-429 IVTPIGSSK
+429 TITPIGSSK

-477 VPSLIER
+477 VPSLLER

-493 DFCRRKNWNV
+493 HFCERKNWNV
-503 VFPKN
+503 VFPKS
-508 ICNQLSQHAWPGNIR
+508 ICNQFLQHTWPGNIR
-523 ELLNVLER
+523 ELVNVLER

-536 QGREICGKQ
+536 QGREICEKQ
-545 ISFLLQTMMGNQNQL
+545 VAFLLQTMMGNQQQL
-560 ELQAENKTEHTLNF
+560 ELQVENKTEHTLNF
-574 REKIQRDSMIEALEK
+574 REKIQRDSMIEALQK

-595 LASKLLD
+595 LAVKLLD

-612 QKYKL
+612 QKFNL
-617 KSRFL
+617 

>member
-1 MLASPFYLHTWKKFV
+1 MLASPFYLHAWKKFV
-16 DEGVLD
+16 NEGVLD
-22 SNRINERISE
+22 SNRINQRISE

-54 SNFFQDQKKKSEI
+54 SHIFREQKKKSEI
-67 FLDIAIPQL
+67 FLDIALPQI
-76 QNMRRTIDEL
+76 QNMRKTIDEL

-101 LSGNQQ
+101 LSGNKQ

-136 LQIEEAIM
+136 LEIEEAIM

-167 DDGKLIGVLDFS
+167 DDGKLIGILDFS

-243 KVRERVSNWSRMKL
+243 SVRERVTNWSRMKL
-257 EDLMQN
+257 EDLVHH
-263 GLKPKLEVPI
+263 GLETKLEIPV
-273 YSNDRMIGK
+273 YSNERMIGK
-282 CIYVKENKQGNVFST
+282 CMYLKENKQMNTYSAFT
-297 SPFINGVTFP
+297 FIKGITFP
-307 GVIGTSNAFQHTL
+307 GVTGTSKAFQHTL

-352 NSSRKNGPF
+352 NSPRKDGPF

-390 RQGYKGKFEQADGGT
+390 RQGYKGKFEQAKGGT
-405 IFLDEIGEVPPEMQV
+405 LFLDEIGEVPPEMQV

-429 IVTPIGSSK
+429 TITPIGSSK

-493 DFCRRKNWNV
+493 HFCERKNWNV
-503 VFPKN
+503 VFPKS
-508 ICNQLSQHAWPGNIR
+508 ICNQFLQHTWPGNIR
-523 ELLNVLER
+523 ELVNALER

-536 QGREICGKQ
+536 QGREICEKQ
-545 ISFLLQTMMGNQNQL
+545 VAFLIQTMMGNQQQL
-560 ELQAENKTEHTLNF
+560 ELQVENKTEHTLNF
-574 REKIQRDSMIEALEK
+574 REKIQRDSMIEALQK

-595 LASKLLD
+595 LSAKLLD

-617 KSRFL
+617 

>member
-1 MLASPFYLHTWKKFV
+1 MLASPFYLHTWKKFI

-54 SNFFQDQKKKSEI
+54 SHIFREQKKKSEI
-67 FLDIAIPQL
+67 FLDIALPQI
-76 QNMRRTIDEL
+76 QNMRKTIDEL

-101 LSGNQQ
+101 LSGNKQ

-136 LQIEEAIM
+136 LEIEEAIM

-229 VICNHRDVIVSASK
+229 VICNHRDVIISASK
-243 KVRERVSNWSRMKL
+243 SVRERVTNWSRMKL
-257 EDLMQN
+257 EDLVHH
-263 GLKPKLEVPI
+263 GLETKLEIPV
-273 YSNDRMIGK
+273 YSNERMIGK
-282 CIYVKENKQGNVFST
+282 CMYLKENKQMNTYSAFT
-297 SPFINGVTFP
+297 FIKGITFP
-307 GVIGTSNAFQHTL
+307 GVTGTSKAFQHTL

-352 NSSRKNGPF
+352 NSPRKDGPF

-390 RQGYKGKFEQADGGT
+390 RQGYKGKFEQANGGT
-405 IFLDEIGEVPPEMQV
+405 LFLDEIGEVPPEMQV

-429 IVTPIGSSK
+429 TITPIGSSK

-493 DFCRRKNWNV
+493 HFCEQKNWNV
-503 VFPKN
+503 VFPKS
-508 ICNQLSQHAWPGNIR
+508 ICNQFLQHTWPGNIR
-523 ELLNVLER
+523 ELVNALER

-536 QGREICGKQ
+536 QGREICEKQ
-545 ISFLLQTMMGNQNQL
+545 VALLIQTMMGNQQQL
-560 ELQAENKTEHTLNF
+560 ELQVENKTEHTLNF
-574 REKIQRDSMIEALEK
+574 REKIQRDSMIEALQK

-595 LASKLLD
+595 LAAKLLD

-617 KSRFL
+617 

>member
-1 MLASPFYLHTWKKFV
+1 MLVSPFYLHTWKKFV

-44 HMNKGQKILS
+44 HMNKGQNILTH
-54 SNFFQDQKKKSEI
+54 NIFQDQKLKSEI
-67 FLDIAIPQL
+67 FLDIALPHL
-76 QNMRRTIDEL
+76 QNMNKTIDEL

-101 LSGNQQ
+101 LSGNKQ

-136 LQIEEAIM
+136 LEIEEAIM

-229 VICNHRDVIVSASK
+229 VICNHRDVVVSASK
-243 KVRERVSNWSRMKL
+243 RVREQVSNWSRMRL
-257 EDLMQN
+257 VDLLQN
-263 GLKPKLEVPI
+263 GMMSKLEVPV

-282 CIYVKENKQGNVFST
+282 CIYLKENRSSNIYGSLR
-297 SPFINGVTFP
+297 INGKVHFS
-307 GVIGTSNAFQHTL
+307 GVIGTSPSFNNTL
-320 EEIKLVS
+320 KEIQLVS

-352 NSSRKNGPF
+352 NSPRKDGPF

-429 IVTPIGSSK
+429 TVTPIGSSK
-438 EVPVNIRIITATHK
+438 EIPINIRVITATHK

-466 LYYRLHVYPLY
+466 LYYRLHVYPIY
-477 VPSLIER
+477 VPSLSER
-484 KEDIPYFIQ
+484 NEDIPYFIQ
-493 DFCRRKNWNV
+493 DFCERKHWNV
-503 VFPKN
+503 QFPTS
-508 ICNQLSQHAWPGNIR
+508 ICKQFSQHKWPGNIR

-536 QGREICGKQ
+536 QGREICEKQ
-545 ISFLLQTMMGNQNQL
+545 ISFLLQTMMGKQKQL
-560 ELQAENKTEHTLNF
+560 ELQTENEEEHTLNF
-574 REKIQRDSMIEALEK
+574 REKIQCDSMIEALHK

-595 LASKLLD
+595 LAAKLLD

-612 QKYKL
+612 QKFRL
-617 KSRFL
+617 

>member
-1 MLASPFYLHTWKKFV
+1 MLASPFYLHTWKKFI

-54 SNFFQDQKKKSEI
+54 SHIFREQKKKSEI
-67 FLDIAIPQL
+67 FLDIALPQI
-76 QNMRRTIDEL
+76 QNMRKTIDEL

-101 LSGNQQ
+101 LSGNKQ

-136 LQIEEAIM
+136 LEIEEAIM

-243 KVRERVSNWSRMKL
+243 SVRERVTNWSRMKL
-257 EDLMQN
+257 EDLVHH
-263 GLKPKLEVPI
+263 GLETKLEIPV
-273 YSNDRMIGK
+273 YSNERMIGK
-282 CIYVKENKQGNVFST
+282 CMYLKENKQMNTYSAFT
-297 SPFINGVTFP
+297 FIKGITFP
-307 GVIGTSNAFQHTL
+307 GVTGTSKAFQHTL

-352 NSSRKNGPF
+352 NSPRKDGPF

-390 RQGYKGKFEQADGGT
+390 RQGYKGKFEQANGGT
-405 IFLDEIGEVPPEMQV
+405 LFLDEIGEVPPEMQV

-429 IVTPIGSSK
+429 TITPIGSSK

-493 DFCRRKNWNV
+493 HFCEQKNWNV
-503 VFPKN
+503 VFPKS
-508 ICNQLSQHAWPGNIR
+508 ICNQFLQHTWPGNIR
-523 ELLNVLER
+523 ELVNALER

-536 QGREICGKQ
+536 QGREICEKQ
-545 ISFLLQTMMGNQNQL
+545 VAFLIQTMMGNQQQL
-560 ELQAENKTEHTLNF
+560 ELQVENKTEHTLNF

-595 LASKLLD
+595 LAAKLLD

-617 KSRFL
+617 

>member
-1 MLASPFYLHTWKKFV
+1 MLASPFYLHAWKKFIN
-16 DEGVLD
+16 EGVLD

-67 FLDIAIPQL
+67 FLDIAIPQI
-76 QNMRRTIDEL
+76 QNMRKTIDEL

-101 LSGNQQ
+101 LSGNKQ

-136 LQIEEAIM
+136 LEIEEAIM

-151 SVASHSWS
+151 SVVSHNWS

-243 KVRERVSNWSRMKL
+243 SVRERINNWSRMKL
-257 EDLMQN
+257 EELMHH
-263 GLKPKLEVPI
+263 GLETKLEIPV
-273 YSNDRMIGK
+273 YSNERMIGK
-282 CIYVKENKQGNVFST
+282 CMYLKENEQMNTYSALT
-297 SPFINGVTFP
+297 FIKGITFP
-307 GVIGTSNAFQHTL
+307 GVTGTSKAFQHTL

-352 NSSRKNGPF
+352 NSPRKDGPF
-361 IAVNCGSLPKELMES
+361 IAVNCGSLPKELIES

-390 RQGYKGKFEQADGGT
+390 RQGYKGKFEQANGGT
-405 IFLDEIGEVPPEMQV
+405 LFLDEIGEVPPEMQV

-429 IVTPIGSSK
+429 TITPIGSSK

-493 DFCRRKNWNV
+493 HFCERKNWNV
-503 VFPKN
+503 VFPKS
-508 ICNQLSQHAWPGNIR
+508 ICNQFLQHTWPGNIR
-523 ELLNVLER
+523 ELVNALER

-536 QGREICGKQ
+536 QGREICEKQ
-545 ISFLLQTMMGNQNQL
+545 VALLIQTMMGNQQQL
-560 ELQAENKTEHTLNF
+560 ELQVENKTEHTLNF
-574 REKIQRDSMIEALEK
+574 REKIQRDSMIEALQK

-595 LASKLLD
+595 LAAKLLD

-617 KSRFL
+617 

>member
-1 MLASPFYLHTWKKFV
+1 MLASPFYLHAWKKFV
-16 DEGVLD
+16 NEGVLD
-22 SNRINERISE
+22 SNRINQRISE

-44 HMNKGQKILS
+44 HMNKGQKVLS
-54 SNFFQDQKKKSEI
+54 SNIFREQKKKSEI
-67 FLDIAIPQL
+67 FLDIALPQI
-76 QNMRRTIDEL
+76 QNLRKTIDEL

-101 LSGNQQ
+101 LSGNKQ

-136 LQIEEAIM
+136 LEIEEAIM

-167 DDGKLIGVLDFS
+167 DDGKLIGILDFS
-179 CPIEFSHPYMLGMV
+179 CPIECSHPYMLGMV

-243 KVRERVSNWSRMKL
+243 SVRERVTNWSRMKL
-257 EDLMQN
+257 EDLVHH
-263 GLKPKLEVPI
+263 GLETKLEIPV
-273 YSNDRMIGK
+273 YSNERMIGK
-282 CIYVKENKQGNVFST
+282 CMYLKENKQMNTYSAFT
-297 SPFINGVTFP
+297 FIKGITFP
-307 GVIGTSNAFQHTL
+307 GVTGTSKAFQHTL

-352 NSSRKNGPF
+352 NSPRKDGPF

-390 RQGYKGKFEQADGGT
+390 RQGYKGKFEQANGGT
-405 IFLDEIGEVPPEMQV
+405 LFLDEIGEVPPEMQV

-429 IVTPIGSSK
+429 TITPIGSSK

-493 DFCRRKNWNV
+493 HFCERKNWNV
-503 VFPKN
+503 VFPKS
-508 ICNQLSQHAWPGNIR
+508 ICHQFLQHTWPGNIR
-523 ELLNVLER
+523 ELVNALER

-536 QGREICGKQ
+536 QGREICEKQ
-545 ISFLLQTMMGNQNQL
+545 VAFLIQTMMGNQQQL
-560 ELQAENKTEHTLNF
+560 ELQVENKTEHTLNF

-595 LASKLLD
+595 LAAKLLN

-617 KSRFL
+617 

>member
-16 DEGVLD
+16 NEGVLD
-22 SNRINERISE
+22 SNRINQRISE

-54 SNFFQDQKKKSEI
+54 SNIFQEQKKKSEI
-67 FLDIAIPQL
+67 FLDIALPQI
-76 QNMRRTIDEL
+76 QNMRKTIDEL

-101 LSGNQQ
+101 LSGNKQ

-123 TEAAVGTNAIGTA
+123 TESAVGTNAIGTA
-136 LQIEEAIM
+136 LEIEEAIM

-151 SVASHSWS
+151 TVASHSWS

-243 KVRERVSNWSRMKL
+243 SVRERINNWSRMKVEELMHHGL
-257 EDLMQN
+257 ET
-263 GLKPKLEVPI
+263 KLEIPV
-273 YSNDRMIGK
+273 YSNERMIGK
-282 CIYVKENKQGNVFST
+282 CMYLKENKQMNTYST
-297 SPFINGVTFP
+297 FTFIKGITFP
-307 GVIGTSNAFQHTL
+307 GVTGTSRAFQHTL

-352 NSSRKNGPF
+352 NSPRKDGPF

-390 RQGYKGKFEQADGGT
+390 RQGYNGKFEQANGGT
-405 IFLDEIGEVPPEMQV
+405 LFLDEIGEVPPEMQV

-429 IVTPIGSSK
+429 TITPIGSSK
-438 EVPVNIRIITATHK
+438 LVPVNIRIITATHK

-493 DFCRRKNWNV
+493 HFCERKNWNV
-503 VFPKN
+503 VFPKS
-508 ICNQLSQHAWPGNIR
+508 IYNQFLQHTWPGNIR
-523 ELLNVLER
+523 ELVNVLER

-536 QGREICGKQ
+536 QGREICEKQ
-545 ISFLLQTMMGNQNQL
+545 VVFLIQTMMGNQEQL
-560 ELQAENKTEHTLNF
+560 ELQAENKTEHTLHF
-574 REKIQRDSMIEALEK
+574 REKIQRDSMIEALQK

-595 LASKLLD
+595 LAAKLLN

-617 KSRFL
+617 

>member
-1 MLASPFYLHTWKKFV
+1 MLASPFYLHAWKKFV
-16 DEGVLD
+16 NEGVLD
-22 SNRINERISE
+22 SNRINQRISE

-44 HMNKGQKILS
+44 HMNKGQKVLS
-54 SNFFQDQKKKSEI
+54 SNIFREQKKKSEI
-67 FLDIAIPQL
+67 FLDIALPQI
-76 QNMRRTIDEL
+76 QNLRKTIDEL

-101 LSGNQQ
+101 LSGNKQ

-123 TEAAVGTNAIGTA
+123 TEATVGTNAIGTA
-136 LQIEEAIM
+136 LEIEEAIM

-167 DDGKLIGVLDFS
+167 DDGKLIGILDFS

-243 KVRERVSNWSRMKL
+243 SVRERVTNWSRMKL
-257 EDLMQN
+257 EDLVHH
-263 GLKPKLEVPI
+263 GLETKLEIPV
-273 YSNDRMIGK
+273 YSNERMIGK
-282 CIYVKENKQGNVFST
+282 CMYLKENKQMNTYST
-297 SPFINGVTFP
+297 FTFIKGITFP
-307 GVIGTSNAFQHTL
+307 GVTGTSKAFQHTL

-352 NSSRKNGPF
+352 NSPRKDGPF

-390 RQGYKGKFEQADGGT
+390 RQGYKGKFEQANGGT
-405 IFLDEIGEVPPEMQV
+405 LFLDEIGEVPPEMQV

-429 IVTPIGSSK
+429 TITPIGSSK

-452 DLLRLVEEGKFRQD
+452 DLLKLVEEGKFRQD

-493 DFCRRKNWNV
+493 HFCERKNWNV
-503 VFPKN
+503 VFPKS
-508 ICNQLSQHAWPGNIR
+508 ICNQFLQHTWPGNIR
-523 ELLNVLER
+523 ELVNALER

-536 QGREICGKQ
+536 QGREICEKQ
-545 ISFLLQTMMGNQNQL
+545 VAFLIQTMMGNQQQL
-560 ELQAENKTEHTLNF
+560 ELQVENKTEHTLNF
-574 REKIQRDSMIEALEK
+574 REKIQRDSMIEALQK

-595 LASKLLD
+595 LAAKLLD

-617 KSRFL
+617 

>member
-16 DEGVLD
+16 NEGVLD
-22 SNRINERISE
+22 SNRINQRISE

-44 HMNKGQKILS
+44 HMNKGQKVLS
-54 SNFFQDQKKKSEI
+54 SNIFREQKKKSEI
-67 FLDIAIPQL
+67 FLDIALPQI
-76 QNMRRTIDEL
+76 QNMRKTIDEL

-101 LSGNQQ
+101 LSGNKQ

-136 LQIEEAIM
+136 LEIEEAIM

-151 SVASHSWS
+151 SVVSHSWS

-167 DDGKLIGVLDFS
+167 DDGKLIGILDFS

-243 KVRERVSNWSRMKL
+243 SVRERVTNWSRMKL
-257 EDLMQN
+257 EDLVHH
-263 GLKPKLEVPI
+263 GLETKLEIPV
-273 YSNDRMIGK
+273 YSNERMIGK
-282 CIYVKENKQGNVFST
+282 CMYLKENKQMNTYSAFT
-297 SPFINGVTFP
+297 FIKGITFP
-307 GVIGTSNAFQHTL
+307 GVTGTSKAFQHTL

-352 NSSRKNGPF
+352 NSPRKDGPF

-390 RQGYKGKFEQADGGT
+390 RQGYKGKFEQANGGT
-405 IFLDEIGEVPPEMQV
+405 LFLDEIAEVPPEMQV

-429 IVTPIGSSK
+429 TITPIGSSK

-452 DLLRLVEEGKFRQD
+452 DLLRLV
-466 LYYRLHVYPLY
+466 
-477 VPSLIER
+477 
-484 KEDIPYFIQ
+484 
-493 DFCRRKNWNV
+493 
-503 VFPKN
+503 
-508 ICNQLSQHAWPGNIR
+508 
-523 ELLNVLER
+523 
-531 IYILS
+531 
-536 QGREICGKQ
+536 
-545 ISFLLQTMMGNQNQL
+545 
-560 ELQAENKTEHTLNF
+560 
-574 REKIQRDSMIEALEK
+574 
-589 TNGNVS
+589 
-595 LASKLLD
+595 
-602 VPRSTFYKRM
+602 
-612 QKYKL
+612 
-617 KSRFL
+617 

>member
-1 MLASPFYLHTWKKFV
+1 MLASPFYLHAWKKFV
-16 DEGVLD
+16 NEGVLD
-22 SNRINERISE
+22 SNRINQRISE
-32 SWHRCKQANVNP
+32 SWHRCKQVNVNP
-44 HMNKGQKILS
+44 HMNKGQKVLS
-54 SNFFQDQKKKSEI
+54 SNIFREQKKKSEI
-67 FLDIAIPQL
+67 FLDIALPQI
-76 QNMRRTIDEL
+76 QNLRKTIDEL

-101 LSGNQQ
+101 LSGNKQ

-136 LQIEEAIM
+136 LEIEEAIM

-167 DDGKLIGVLDFS
+167 DDGKLIGILDFS

-243 KVRERVSNWSRMKL
+243 SVRERVTNWSRMKL
-257 EDLMQN
+257 EDLVHH
-263 GLKPKLEVPI
+263 GLETKLEIPV
-273 YSNDRMIGK
+273 YSNERMIGK
-282 CIYVKENKQGNVFST
+282 CMYLKENKQMNTYSAFT
-297 SPFINGVTFP
+297 FIKGITFP
-307 GVIGTSNAFQHTL
+307 GVTGTSKAFQHTL

-352 NSSRKNGPF
+352 NSPRKDGPF

-390 RQGYKGKFEQADGGT
+390 RQGYKGKFEQANGGT
-405 IFLDEIGEVPPEMQV
+405 LFLDEIGEVPPEMQV

-429 IVTPIGSSK
+429 TITPIGSSK

-493 DFCRRKNWNV
+493 HFCERKNWNV
-503 VFPKN
+503 VFPKS
-508 ICNQLSQHAWPGNIR
+508 ICNQFLQHTWPGNIR
-523 ELLNVLER
+523 ELVNTLER

-536 QGREICGKQ
+536 QGREICEKQ
-545 ISFLLQTMMGNQNQL
+545 VAFLIQTMMGNQQQL
-560 ELQAENKTEHTLNF
+560 ELQVENKTEHTLNF

-595 LASKLLD
+595 LAAKLLD

-617 KSRFL
+617 

>member
-16 DEGVLD
+16 NEGVLD
-22 SNRINERISE
+22 SNRINQRISE

-54 SNFFQDQKKKSEI
+54 SNIFQEQKKKSEI
-67 FLDIAIPQL
+67 FLDIALPQI
-76 QNMRRTIDEL
+76 QNMRKTIDEL

-101 LSGNQQ
+101 LSGNKQ

-123 TEAAVGTNAIGTA
+123 TESAVGTNAIGTA
-136 LQIEEAIM
+136 LEIEEAIM

-151 SVASHSWS
+151 TVASHSWS

-179 CPIEFSHPYMLGMV
+179 CPIEFLHPYMLGMV

-243 KVRERVSNWSRMKL
+243 SVRERINNWSRMKL
-257 EDLMQN
+257 EELMHH
-263 GLKPKLEVPI
+263 GLETKLEIPV
-273 YSNDRMIGK
+273 YSNERMIGK
-282 CIYVKENKQGNVFST
+282 CMYLKENKQMNTYSALTFIKGITFS
-297 SPFINGVTFP
+297 GVT
-307 GVIGTSNAFQHTL
+307 GTSRAFQHTL

-352 NSSRKNGPF
+352 NSPRKDGPF

-390 RQGYKGKFEQADGGT
+390 RQGYKGKFEQANGGT
-405 IFLDEIGEVPPEMQV
+405 LFLDEIGEVPPEMQV

-429 IVTPIGSSK
+429 TITPIGSSK
-438 EVPVNIRIITATHK
+438 LVPVNIRIITATHK

-493 DFCRRKNWNV
+493 HFCERKNWNV
-503 VFPKN
+503 VFPKS
-508 ICNQLSQHAWPGNIR
+508 IYNQFLQHTWPGNIR
-523 ELLNVLER
+523 ELVNVLER

-536 QGREICGKQ
+536 QGREICEKQ
-545 ISFLLQTMMGNQNQL
+545 VDFLLQTMRGNQQQL
-560 ELQAENKTEHTLNF
+560 ELQVENKTEHTLHF
-574 REKIQRDSMIEALEK
+574 REKIQRDSMIEALQK

-595 LASKLLD
+595 LAAKLLN

-617 KSRFL
+617 